1 MFNDFKTKQKELLK
15 TFKHKIEI
23 KTVKDT
29 IVNGRRI
36 KGVETSFHPCYANIL
51 DLYGKE
57 LYSALEAKLE
67 NTAIFEIRYCQKL
80 EDLRNKEDFIIVW
93 QNKKY
98 KIYYPD
104 FLGYKRDYI
113 HLKCNEVL

>member
-1 MFNDFKTKQKELLK
+1 MLRHRISIK
-15 TFKHKIEI
+15 KIEE
-23 KTVKDT
+23 K
-29 IVNGRRI
+29 IVNGRRQGKEEI
-36 KGVETSFHPCYANIL
+36 DFHNCYADAL

-57 LYSALEAKLE
+57 LYDAINSKLE
-67 NTAIFEIRYCQKL
+67 NTAVFKIRYCKKI
-80 EDLRNKEDFIIVW
+80 EELRNKEKFIVIW
-93 QNKKY
+93 KDHKY

>member
-36 KGVETSFHPCYANIL
+36 KGVETSFHPCYAIYL
-51 DLYGKE
+51 IYM
-57 LYSALEAKLE
+57 A
-67 NTAIFEIRYCQKL
+67 
-80 EDLRNKEDFIIVW
+80 RNFI
-93 QNKKY
+93 
-98 KIYYPD
+98 
-104 FLGYKRDYI
+104 
-113 HLKCNEVL
+113 VL